1 MSELDSEL
9 KTDIDIAQSVTL
21 KPIREIAEAISLPE
35 KYMKYYGEN
44 IAKISLDA
52 LRDLPDR
59 DAKLV
64 LVTAMTPTPAGEGKT
79 TTSIGL
85 TQALQKMGKNSII
98 CIREPSLGPCFG
110 IKGGAAGGG
119 WSQVL
124 PMEDINLHF
133 TGDIHAMGAAHNL
146 LSAMVDNHL
155 QQRKEP
161 LLDPKQT
168 TWGRVVDM
176 NDRALRN
183 VVIGL
188 GGAMQGV
195 PRESGFDITVAS
207 EIMAIVCLAT
217 SISDLKKRLSR
228 IIVGYTYEGEPVT
241 AKDIKAQGAMTA
253 LLRDTIMPNLV
264 QTIEGGP
271 AFVHGGPFANIAH
284 GCSSLLAT
292 KMGLKLGDIVIT
304 EAGFGS
310 DLGAEKFM
318 NIKCRMGGL
327 EPDAVVIVAT
337 MRALRFHGGQK
348 NYSEPDVAAV
358 RKGVLNLQKHIE
370 NMRNYGV
377 PAIVALNRFTNDDPA
392 EVEIVHAACKE
403 SGAEIADSFIWAKG
417 GEGGLELAEAVL
429 KKAQEP
435 GNFKHLYEVDDTIQ
449 DKIKAIATK
458 IYGADGVNFTP
469 QAEKSIAKLVEMGV
483 DKVPVCIA
491 KTPLSLSDDPTRQG
505 RPEGFT
511 ITVRDVQ
518 ISNGAGF
525 AVALAGDIMKMPG
538 LPKFP
543 AAEKIDVDENGKISG
558 LF

>member
-1 MSELDSEL
+1 
-9 KTDIDIAQSVTL
+9 
-21 KPIREIAEAISLPE
+21 
-35 KYMKYYGEN
+35 
-44 IAKISLDA
+44 
-52 LRDLPDR
+52 
-59 DAKLV
+59 
-64 LVTAMTPTPAGEGKT
+64 
-79 TTSIGL
+79 
-85 TQALQKMGKNSII
+85 MGRNSII

-161 LLDPKQT
+161 LLDPKQV
-168 TWGRVVDM
+168 TWRRVVDM

-217 SISDLKKRLSR
+217 GISDLKQRLSR
-228 IIVGYTYEGEPVT
+228 IIVGYTYDGQPVT
-241 AKDIKAQGAMTA
+241 AKDIKAHGAMTA
-253 LLRDTIMPNLV
+253 LLKDTIMPNLV

-348 NYSEPDVAAV
+348 DYSKPDIQAV
-358 RKGVLNLQKHIE
+358 QKGVLNLQKHIE
-370 NMRNYGV
+370 NMQNYSV
-377 PAIVALNRFTNDDPA
+377 PAIVALNRFTNDDPK
-392 EVEIVHAACKE
+392 EVEIVHKACKE

-429 KKAQEP
+429 KKAGEP
-435 GNFKHLYEVDDTIQ
+435 GSFKHLYDTNDSIF
-449 DKIKAIATK
+449 DKINSICTK
-458 IYGADGVNFTP
+458 IYGANSVQFTA
-469 QAEKSIAKLVEMGV
+469 QAEKSIAKLVDMGV

-505 RPEGFT
+505 RPSGFT
-511 ITVRDVQ
+511 ITIRDVQ

-538 LPKFP
+538 LPKYP